1 MSLTEI
7 ARFADLTEAQIA
19 ASRLRADGVP
29 VLLQNEY
36 WGTSDYMMSIAMGG
50 FRLWTPA
57 SQAGEAR
64 ALIAELR
71 AARPEPDPEDD
82 ALSDPA
88 PITGVARTGLALFLA
103 ALLGGPAGWLAAAPL
118 RRVGGARQVVLAGA
132 ASVLAAICGL
142 AAVAMI
148 AAWLAVGWGASA
160 P

>member
-57 SQAGEAR
+57 SQADEAR
-64 ALIAELR
+64 ALIATLR
-71 AARPEPDPEDD
+71 AARPEPDPEDE
-82 ALSDPA
+82 ASPDPA
-88 PITGVARTGLALFLA
+88 PVAGVARTGLALFLA
-103 ALLGGPAGWLAAAPL
+103 VLLGGPAGWLAAAPL
-118 RRVGGARQVVLAGA
+118 RRVGGTRQA
-132 ASVLAAICGL
+132 VLAAAAGVLATLCGL

-148 AAWLAVGWGASA
+148 AAWLAAGWRA
-160 P
+160 PAP